1 MRIRYA
7 LTGTVLG
14 AALALGAIAAPAQAA
29 PAQPVAQSGTVA
41 ADNAASIQ
49 GYVFAGQYIT
59 EYECGIAGYSQPLPW
74 YCQRYGV
81 VWYLFVKIS

>member
-7 LTGTVLG
+7 LTCTALG
-14 AALALGAIAAPAQAA
+14 AVLALGAMAAPAQAV
-29 PAQPVAQSGTVA
+29 PSEPVAQAKTPAGA
-41 ADNAASIQ
+41 Q
-49 GYVFAGQYIT
+49 GYVVAGQYLT